1 MRDIGTQEIETDRL
15 LLRRFTLNDTYAM
28 YNNWA
33 GDEEVTSHLP
43 WNSHKS
49 MEETGRYILQVCQ
62 TYQNPDFYHW
72 AIALKEKEQ
81 AIGFLQAEIEKNTD
95 CARLSFGLGRQW
107 WNKGYMKE
115 AVGAVVP
122 YLFEK
127 VQAERISAC
136 CEGNN
141 RTAGK
146 VLLRCGLQGEGRLR
160 RAWCGKKGI
169 TDLLCY
175 GLLRSDYLRLKSMQ
189 TLDIGS
195 LYITNYREA
204 GGLPLMNIM
213 RLPEEEAFAFA
224 GKLAE
229 KTTSKNNRYGD
240 YFARYY
246 QKRKATEE
254 WLYEKVC
261 QGGGKPKNRHPI
273 YFVLGEDPGFQT
285 FYGTADSIRIP
296 LRDIAADE
304 ISFTPR
310 DSMHLKDMGMTEGI
324 VWNKTAFLDMIEKSG
339 KRVGEYIFSLPGF
352 YGNPGSYIEVQ
363 LWNDDYLDAY
373 INSNES
379 TKEE

>member
-229 KTTSKNNRYGD
+229 KTTSKITVTVIILRAITRKG
-240 YFARYY
+240 RR
-246 QKRKATEE
+246 QKSGCMKNFVRAAGSRKTGTPYI
-254 WLYEKVC
+254 LYWE
-261 QGGGKPKNRHPI
+261 
-273 YFVLGEDPGFQT
+273 
-285 FYGTADSIRIP
+285 RIP
-296 LRDIAADE
+296 AFRP
-304 ISFTPR
+304 FTER
-310 DSMHLKDMGMTEGI
+310 RT
-324 VWNKTAFLDMIEKSG
+324 VYAF
-339 KRVGEYIFSLPGF
+339 R
-352 YGNPGSYIEVQ
+352 
-363 LWNDDYLDAY
+363 
-373 INSNES
+373 
-379 TKEE
+379 